1 MVMKNFHSD
10 EWIMARMEEIYA
22 LCADRCV
29 KEDNIVGLFYYGSG
43 NYGLDTEQSD
53 VDTVLL
59 VTPTLDQLINGEMVT
74 YETTTNDTWHIVV
87 KDIRL
92 WYQSLTK
99 PSISILET
107 LFTDYKIVNPK
118 YKDEWDLLT
127 AAREDLVRL
136 HPLALANN
144 IRGMAKNEHKRIH
157 DGREDYPKC
166 LSHLFRLEYL
176 LLNYMATKNYEA
188 SLKEI
193 PWTQVKEAKEGKW
206 SLEEAKAMAD
216 MIMPTFELFKS
227 YFPVEPSNQ
236 NLRKDYREV
245 VNYMVRKCVKEE
257 ANG

>member
-1 MVMKNFHSD
+1 
-10 EWIMARMEEIYA
+10 
-22 LCADRCV
+22 
-29 KEDNIVGLFYYGSG
+29 
-43 NYGLDTEQSD
+43 
-53 VDTVLL
+53 
-59 VTPTLDQLINGEMVT
+59 
-74 YETTTNDTWHIVV
+74 
-87 KDIRL
+87 
-92 WYQSLTK
+92 
-99 PSISILET
+99 
-107 LFTDYKIVNPK
+107 VNPK

-127 AAREDLVRL
+127 AAREDPVRL

-144 IRGMAKNEHKRIH
+144 IRGMAKNEHKRIR
-157 DGREDYPKC
+157 DGREDYSKC

-206 SLEEAKAMAD
+206 NLEEAKAMAD
-216 MIMPTFELFKS
+216 MIMPTFTLFKS